1 VALSEQDW
9 ALLRELLRKHTGNE
23 VHGLCSG
30 QMEARL
36 AEVAR
41 QTGQSTE
48 SLTARL
54 KDGIPTQLQRMVAE
68 AMTVKETSFF
78 RDAASFALLRDHLMP
93 RLIESCARKRK
104 LRIWSA
110 GCASGQEAYSV
121 AMLLNEH
128 FPQILSWDVEI
139 MGTDISEAACGY
151 AAQGMYGKHDM
162 SRGITPRYRERYFVP
177 EGEGWRVSG
186 GVRRM
191 VRFERRNLCM
201 DDAGGDM
208 FDLVLLRN
216 VLLYFEASERRRALK
231 HVRSQMHGHAALL
244 LGSAEQAEDCNDTFQ
259 LQLEREGFF
268 YLPLQ
273 RDEAGTGKR
282 MLRGCSVASNFVQ
295 RR

>member
-128 FPQILSWDVEI
+128 
-139 MGTDISEAACGY
+139 CGY